1 MRVNG
6 RCDPGDIQGRFWLEM
21 SHRKGRESGG
31 WPEVVDEYV
40 TGFVTEWVT
49 GARLATRIAE
59 SVSTKGTLESWAWR
73 VTLGSV
79 RWTIAITPTTSAKR
93 VLRAPPRLSLPRHSQ
108 RKPEVTGSVS
118 VLRQG
123 ASTQPEPRNDLDN
136 ENIRLFTP
144 SCRDSVKSFPRPAH
158 HESKRASHEDPPDR
172 I

>member
-21 SHRKGRESGG
+21 SHRKGRESSG

-59 SVSTKGTLESWAWR
+59 SVSTKRTLESWAWR

-123 ASTQPEPRNDLDN
+123 ASTQQEHRNDF
-136 ENIRLFTP
+136 EQ
-144 SCRDSVKSFPRPAH
+144 
-158 HESKRASHEDPPDR
+158 SKHPIIHP
-172 I
+172 ILP